1 MLYKEQQY
9 LHKEEVG
16 SNIYRTFTPESA
28 VSVVCVPSNLKV
40 ILKSKHS

>member
-28 VSVVCVPSNLKV
+28 VCVPSETKSYSNV
-40 ILKSKHS
+40 IT